1 MDELHGRQKII
12 AQLVEARLEQGVSQA
27 ELARRVGTQRSNIC
41 RLESGVQNPTLDMI
55 FEDCVRAGE
64 RRFPSFGRQGG
75 TYEQHLQS
83 AYLRHGAYALFNG
96 EAGIVRPGG
105 RNRFIPMRN
114 RPTYCPWIWSAPA
127 RALFTGW
134 SGG

>member
-55 FEDCVRAGE
+55 LKIASALGKDVSLLLDDKEEPMSNIYSLRIYDTELMRFSMDCPAWW
-64 RRFPSFGRQGG
+64 PKS
-75 TYEQHLQS
+75 
-83 AYLRHGAYALFNG
+83 
-96 EAGIVRPGG
+96 
-105 RNRFIPMRN
+105 FIPMRN